1 MSFFVWAQTA
11 QNKKQT
17 TATTAKISAKAP
29 QALDMITLKCT
40 FDNCSSLDSIKLYQS
55 SGYFKEPIMT
65 AYPDKEGQFTF
76 TLPKS
81 KSPQFYFIGLNVD
94 VDKLKPVILGTE
106 KEVTLTGPCYNMELT
121 NVKDSK
127 LNEGFSDAFRKMG
140 LLKIEMNKAAE
151 NMQLN
156 YADAKLRVDFE
167 NQIKGIDQ
175 KKSSLLDSVK
185 KANPFVGKI
194 LALDTYTSYQF
205 SPKNKQIKDEIEY
218 FGTQYFQY
226 VDWKDAEYNGI
237 PYIFDMF
244 RSYAQVITLPQLGLT
259 KEKQKAYLE
268 NLLKDI
274 PTKSDAYK
282 FASSGIFSILME
294 KQNPL
299 MMGFVETYLTDF
311 PNENP
316 NYSFALRNAVNQ
328 MKAQMLEVPAP
339 EIVQADT
346 SGKIRKLSDTK
357 GKYVLLDFWA
367 SWCGP
372 CRRENPNVVRLYN
385 KYKERGFDVFS
396 VSLDQAKDRWIQA
409 IKDDGLVW
417 DNHVSDLK
425 YWSNEAARTY
435 GIQSIP
441 STLLLDKNGLI
452 IARNLRGP
460 ALEAKLAELLGQ

>member
-1 MSFFVWAQTA
+1 MSFFVWAKTA
-11 QNKKQT
+11 QKKKQT

-81 KSPQFYFIGLNVD
+81 KSPQCYFIGLNVD

-185 KANPFVGKI
+185 KANPFVGK
-194 LALDTYTSYQF
+194 F
-205 SPKNKQIKDEIEY
+205 
-218 FGTQYFQY
+218 
-226 VDWKDAEYNGI
+226 
-237 PYIFDMF
+237 
-244 RSYAQVITLPQLGLT
+244 
-259 KEKQKAYLE
+259 
-268 NLLKDI
+268 
-274 PTKSDAYK
+274 
-282 FASSGIFSILME
+282 
-294 KQNPL
+294 
-299 MMGFVETYLTDF
+299 
-311 PNENP
+311 
-316 NYSFALRNAVNQ
+316 
-328 MKAQMLEVPAP
+328 
-339 EIVQADT
+339 
-346 SGKIRKLSDTK
+346 
-357 GKYVLLDFWA
+357 
-367 SWCGP
+367 
-372 CRRENPNVVRLYN
+372 
-385 KYKERGFDVFS
+385 
-396 VSLDQAKDRWIQA
+396 
-409 IKDDGLVW
+409 
-417 DNHVSDLK
+417 
-425 YWSNEAARTY
+425 
-435 GIQSIP
+435 
-441 STLLLDKNGLI
+441 
-452 IARNLRGP
+452 
-460 ALEAKLAELLGQ
+460 